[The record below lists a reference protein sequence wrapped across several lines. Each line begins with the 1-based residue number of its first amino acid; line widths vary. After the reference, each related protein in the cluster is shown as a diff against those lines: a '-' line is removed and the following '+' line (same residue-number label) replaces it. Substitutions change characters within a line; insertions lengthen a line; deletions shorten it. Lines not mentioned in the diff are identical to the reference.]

1 MTETFLQHHGWVL
14 VSLLGGL
21 LVTLM
26 LLLGAQIH
34 LVNYH
39 LGTLQKQAVLKATG
53 RKWIFA
59 FAVFVV
65 LGVTVYA
72 AFPLFF
78 RVAFWG
84 ARWLWAL
91 LLVTLFIQLI
101 AYAICNKT
109 EKPLGSTFFCI
120 ILMLNGALAPLLVGT
135 FIGSFFTGAGF
146 YVNRTVVPATATWV
160 SPLRGLDLLT
170 QPHALLL
177 GLVAVAL
184 SYILGAM
191 YVIRVVDD
199 HPVRKV
205 MRRSVRNMAVPF
217 LLLAMVWF
225 ALLMLRPG
233 FSVDADGIMSRES
246 YKYFMNLLHHGQEIT
261 EFTLGILLVLAGF
274 YFCIKKKSHRKGFWL
289 TAAGTML
296 VVMGV
301 FFLAGFHGTAY
312 YPSLTIPQSSLTLR
326 NSSASFETL
335 HSLFWVS
342 LLIPIS
348 VIGLGYV
355 WHRADHKKKVTVRD
369 REGKSHSHSHSHRHK
384 H

>member
-1 MTETFLQHHGWVL
+1 MTETFLLHYGWVL

-26 LLLGAQIH
+26 LLQGAQIH
-34 LVNYH
+34 LVNYR
-39 LGTLQKQAVLKATG
+39 LGMLQKRAVLKAAG

-59 FAVFVV
+59 FVALVA

-84 ARWLWAL
+84 ARWLWGL
-91 LLVTLFIQLI
+91 LLVSLFIQLI
-101 AYAICNKT
+101 AYAVCSRT

-120 ILMLNGALAPLLVGT
+120 ILMVDGTLAPLLVGT

-146 YVNRTVVPATATWV
+146 HVNRAVVPATATWG

-170 QPHALLL
+170 QPYAVLL
-177 GLVAVAL
+177 GLAVVGL

-199 HPVRKV
+199 HPVRKA

-217 LLLAMVWF
+217 LALSIAWF
-225 ALLMLRPG
+225 ALLLLRPG
-233 FSVDADGIMSRES
+233 FSVDADGIVSKED
-246 YKYFMNLLHHGQEIT
+246 YKYFMNFMHHSPEVVQFFLGGLL
-261 EFTLGILLVLAGF
+261 LLAGF

-289 TAAGTML
+289 TAAGTVL

-312 YPSLTIPQSSLTLR
+312 YPSLTNAQSSLTLR
-326 NSSASFETL
+326 NSSAGFETL
-335 HSLFWVS
+335 HSLFWFS

-355 WHRADHKKKVTVRD
+355 WHRVDHRKKVKVR
-369 REGKSHSHSHSHRHK
+369 RLV
-384 H
+384 

>member
-1 MTETFLQHHGWVL
+1 MTETFLLHYGWVL
-14 VSLLGGL
+14 FSLLGGL

-26 LLLGAQIH
+26 LLPGAQIH

-39 LGTLQKQAVLKATG
+39 LGTLQKRAVLKAAG

-59 FAVFVV
+59 FAALVV

-84 ARWLWAL
+84 ARWLWGL
-91 LLVTLFIQLI
+91 LLVSLFILLI
-101 AYAICNKT
+101 AYAVCSRT

-120 ILMLNGALAPLLVGT
+120 ILMVNGALAPLLVGT

-146 YVNRTVVPATATWV
+146 HVNRAVVPATATWD
-160 SPLRGLDLLT
+160 SPLHGLELLT
-170 QPHALLL
+170 QPYAVFL
-177 GLVAVAL
+177 GLAVVGL

-217 LLLAMVWF
+217 LALSIAWFVLL
-225 ALLMLRPG
+225 LLRPG
-233 FSVDADGIMSRES
+233 FSVDADGIVSEED
-246 YKYFMNLLHHGQEIT
+246 YKYFMNFMHHSPEVVQFILGGLL
-261 EFTLGILLVLAGF
+261 LLAGF

-289 TAAGTML
+289 TAAGTVL
-296 VVMGV
+296 VVMGA

-312 YPSLTIPQSSLTLR
+312 YPSLTNSQSSLTLL
-326 NSSASFETL
+326 NSSAGFETL
-335 HSLFWVS
+335 HSLFWIS

-355 WHRADHKKKVTVRD
+355 WHRVDHKKKVKVR
-369 REGKSHSHSHSHRHK
+369 RQV
-384 H
+384 

>member
-1 MTETFLQHHGWVL
+1 MTETFLLHYGWVL
-14 VSLLGGL
+14 FSLLGGL

-26 LLLGAQIH
+26 LLPGAQIH

-39 LGTLQKQAVLKATG
+39 LGTLQKRAVLKAAG

-59 FAVFVV
+59 FAALVV

-84 ARWLWAL
+84 ARWLWGL
-91 LLVTLFIQLI
+91 LLVSLFILLI
-101 AYAICNKT
+101 AYAVCSRT

-120 ILMLNGALAPLLVGT
+120 ILMVNGALAPLLVGT

-146 YVNRTVVPATATWV
+146 HVNRAVVPATATWD
-160 SPLRGLDLLT
+160 SPLHGLELLT
-170 QPHALLL
+170 QPYAVFL
-177 GLVAVAL
+177 GLAVVGL

-217 LLLAMVWF
+217 LALSIAWFVLL
-225 ALLMLRPG
+225 LLRPG
-233 FSVDADGIMSRES
+233 FSVDADGIVSEED
-246 YKYFMNLLHHGQEIT
+246 YKYFMNFMHHSPEVVQFFLGGLL
-261 EFTLGILLVLAGF
+261 LLAGF

-289 TAAGTML
+289 TAAGTVL

-312 YPSLTIPQSSLTLR
+312 YPSLTNSQSSLTLL
-326 NSSASFETL
+326 NSSAGFETL
-335 HSLFWVS
+335 HSLFWIS

-355 WHRADHKKKVTVRD
+355 WHRVDHKKKVKVR
-369 REGKSHSHSHSHRHK
+369 RQV
-384 H
+384 

>member
-26 LLLGAQIH
+26 LLLGANIH

-59 FAVFVV
+59 FAALVV

-160 SPLRGLDLLT
+160 NPLHGLDLLT

-217 LLLAMVWF
+217 LLLAMVPPCPRRLLFLHQEEVSPERILAHGGRHHARGDGRILPRRFPWNGLLSVSHHPPELPDPPEQFRQFRDPAF
-225 ALLMLRPG
+225 AVLGLPAHPHLRHRPG
-233 FSVDADGIMSRES
+233 LRLASG
-246 YKYFMNLLHHGQEIT
+246 GPQE
-261 EFTLGILLVLAGF
+261 E
-274 YFCIKKKSHRKGFWL
+274 SHR
-289 TAAGTML
+289 
-296 VVMGV
+296 
-301 FFLAGFHGTAY
+301 
-312 YPSLTIPQSSLTLR
+312 S
-326 NSSASFETL
+326 
-335 HSLFWVS
+335 
-342 LLIPIS
+342 
-348 VIGLGYV
+348 
-355 WHRADHKKKVTVRD
+355 
-369 REGKSHSHSHSHRHK
+369 
-384 H
+384 

>member
-1 MTETFLQHHGWVL
+1 MTETFLLHYGWVL
-14 VSLLGGL
+14 VSLLGAL

-39 LGTLQKQAVLKATG
+39 LGTLQKRAVLKAAG
-53 RKWIFA
+53 RKWIFV
-59 FAVFVV
+59 FAALVVF
-65 LGVTVYA
+65 GVTVYG

-78 RVAFWG
+78 RVAFLG
-84 ARWLWAL
+84 ARYLWEL
-91 LLVTLFIQLI
+91 LLVTFLIQLI
-101 AYAICNKT
+101 VFVICNRT

-135 FIGSFFTGAGF
+135 FIGSFFSGAGF
-146 YVNRTVVPATATWV
+146 SVNRAVVPPSATWG
-160 SPLRGLDLLT
+160 SPLHGLDLLT
-170 QPHALLL
+170 QPHAVLL
-177 GLVAVAL
+177 GLVLVCL
-184 SYILGAM
+184 SYILGGL

-217 LLLAMVWF
+217 LALAVVWF
-225 ALLMLRPG
+225 VLLMLRPG
-233 FSVDADGIMSRES
+233 YYVDADGVISREG
-246 YKYFMNLLHHGQEIT
+246 YKYFMNLLHHSPQIIQLTVG
-261 EFTLGILLVLAGF
+261 GLLFLAGLF
-274 YFCIKKKSHRKGFWL
+274 FAIKKKSHRKGFWL
-289 TAAGTML
+289 AAGGTML

-301 FFLAGFHGTAY
+301 VFLAAFHGTAY
-312 YPSLTIPQSSLTLR
+312 YPSLTSPQSSLVLQ
-326 NSSASFETL
+326 NSSASYETL
-335 HSLFWVS
+335 HSLFGVS

-355 WHRADHKKKVTVRD
+355 WHRVDHKKKVTVQP
-369 REGKSHSHSHSHRHK
+369 REGKSHRHK

>member
-1 MTETFLQHHGWVL
+1 MTETFLLHHGWVL

-26 LLLGAQIH
+26 LLPGAQIH

-39 LGTLQKQAVLKATG
+39 LGTLQKRAVLKATG

-59 FAVFVV
+59 FAALVV

-84 ARWLWAL
+84 ARWLWGL
-91 LLVTLFIQLI
+91 LLVSLFIQLI
-101 AYAICNKT
+101 AYAVCNRT

-135 FIGSFFTGAGF
+135 FIGTFFTGAGF
-146 YVNRTVVPATATWV
+146 SVNRALVPATATWG
-160 SPLRGLDLLT
+160 SPLHGLDLLT
-170 QPHALLL
+170 QPHAVLL
-177 GLVAVAL
+177 GLVLVCL
-184 SYILGAM
+184 SYILGGL

-217 LLLAMVWF
+217 LALAIVWF
-225 ALLMLRPG
+225 VLLMLHPG
-233 FSVDADGIMSRES
+233 YYVDADGIISREG
-246 YKYFMNLLHHGQEIT
+246 YKYFMNLLHYSPQIIQLTVG
-261 EFTLGILLVLAGF
+261 GLLFLAGLF
-274 YFCIKKKSHRKGFWL
+274 FAIKKKSHRKGFWL
-289 TAAGTML
+289 AAGGTML

-301 FFLAGFHGTAY
+301 FFLAAFHGTSY
-312 YPSLTIPQSSLTLR
+312 FPSLTSPQSSLTLQ
-326 NSSASFETL
+326 NSSAGFDTL

-355 WHRADHKKKVTVRD
+355 WHRVDHKKKVTVRD

>member
-26 LLLGAQIH
+26 LLLGANIH

-39 LGTLQKQAVLKATG
+39 LGTLQKRAVLKATG
-53 RKWIFA
+53 RKLLFVFA
-59 FAVFVV
+59 ALVVF
-65 LGVTVYA
+65 GVTVYA

-84 ARWLWAL
+84 ARWLWGL

-101 AYAICNKT
+101 AYAVCSKT

-120 ILMLNGALAPLLVGT
+120 ILMLNGILAPLLVGT

-146 YVNRTVVPATATWV
+146 YVNRTVSPATATWI
-160 SPLRGLDLLT
+160 SSLRGLDLLT
-170 QPHALLL
+170 EPYAVLL
-177 GLVAVAL
+177 GVIEVCL

-217 LLLAMVWF
+217 LLLGMVWF

-233 FSVDADGIMSRES
+233 YSVDADGIMSRES
-246 YKYFMNLLHHGQEIT
+246 YKYFMNMLHNSPEMIQ
-261 EFTLGILLVLAGF
+261 FTLGGLLLLAGF

-289 TAAGTML
+289 TAAGALL

-312 YPSLTIPQSSLTLR
+312 YPSLSIPQSSLTLR
-326 NSSASFETL
+326 NSSASFDTL

-342 LLIPIS
+342 LLIPLS

-355 WHRADHKKKVTVRD
+355 WHRVDHKKKVTVEP

>member
-1 MTETFLQHHGWVL
+1 MTETFLLHYGWVL

-34 LVNYH
+34 LVNYR
-39 LGTLQKQAVLKATG
+39 LGMLQKRAVLKAAG

-59 FAVFVV
+59 FAALVA

-84 ARWLWAL
+84 ARWLWGL
-91 LLVTLFIQLI
+91 LLVSLFIQLI
-101 AYAICNKT
+101 AYAVCSRT

-120 ILMLNGALAPLLVGT
+120 ILMVDGTLAPLLVGT

-146 YVNRTVVPATATWV
+146 HVNRAVVPATATWD

-170 QPHALLL
+170 QPYAVLL
-177 GLVAVAL
+177 GLAVVGL

-205 MRRSVRNMAVPF
+205 MRRTVRNMAVPF
-217 LLLAMVWF
+217 LALFIAWF
-225 ALLMLRPG
+225 ALLLLRPG
-233 FSVDADGIMSRES
+233 FSVDADGIVSKEDF
-246 YKYFMNLLHHGQEIT
+246 KYFMNFMHHSPEVVQFFLSGLL
-261 EFTLGILLVLAGF
+261 FLAGF

-289 TAAGTML
+289 TAAGTVL

-312 YPSLTIPQSSLTLR
+312 YPSLTNAQSSLTLR
-326 NSSASFETL
+326 NSSAGFETQ
-335 HSLFWVS
+335 HSLFWLS
-342 LLIPIS
+342 LAIPLALI
-348 VIGLGYV
+348 GFGYL
-355 WHRADHKKKVTVRD
+355 WHREDHKKKITVR
-369 REGKSHSHSHSHRHK
+369 RLLHEGKVD
-384 H
+384 